1 MCLAVPAKVLEVRDT
16 LAKVELSGVT
26 RDVSLMLLPEAREG
40 DYVLVHAGFAMQ
52 IVEQKDVEEMN
63 ALLAEMNG
71 APRTVETLEDAGG
84 GLGRIG

>member
-1 MCLAVPAKVLEVRDT
+1 MCLAVPAKIIEIKDA

-26 RDVSLMLLPEAREG
+26 KDVSLMLLPEAKVG

-52 IVEQKDVEEMN
+52 IVEERDAQETK

-71 APRTVETLEDAGG
+71 APRTVEALS
-84 GLGRIG
+84 